1 MKRLLCLCLA
11 LALVC
16 TLFPAVGAEEGGFRF
31 TRENFPRLDGSTSL
45 VPLGQGI
52 ASVLLGESREDAADL
67 ISFNRTTQS
76 FRNLCNGE
84 CDLVIAAEPKDEV
97 FTEMAQA
104 AFPYSM
110 EQIATEALVFVVNE
124 NNPVSS
130 LTSEQVRGIYTGEIT
145 NWSQVGG
152 EDAPVAAFQ
161 RNATAGSQV
170 MMEKLVMEGTPMM
183 EAPSAMVPG
192 GMGELIES
200 VRSYDNSANAIGYT
214 VFYYASDMQMA
225 QGLKILQIDGIT
237 PCAETLRSEA
247 YPFLNGYYACICA
260 LASKDSPQR
269 RLYDWLVSE
278 AGQALLTLEGYV
290 PIHAP
295 GEAPDSGEAIFTDY
309 SRYAPNNGTPAKFT
323 RFDCPQD
330 HLEPRADYGLI
341 FPYEGVQLYSSWD
354 DGSTDYQSGSMK
366 GFFNHQ
372 GQLITDPIYTDIY
385 KFTLEDGDYLWVVC
399 SEDGRCGLA
408 AKDGSFATELCYD
421 SIYRLGER
429 IFASTD
435 YEARTFRLLDRE
447 LNTVATQEDF
457 TFDGKRFI
465 PYYFQSEL
473 TTCLYEDE
481 NWNTE
486 YILLDMDGNILLQTR
501 DTVFVDE
508 NGLIHVYDD
517 QWNGSLYAL
526 DMTPVELPEVG
537 ERRDIEKLGGRFYR
551 VRGDDGD
558 YIIDAGGS
566 LFEWDYGDAD
576 STADDCF
583 QVVRDGQTKLYD
595 AGGRLKYAG
604 LNPDWIYVGED
615 VFFETSDE
623 GLTLHK
629 LSGDKELF
637 VPNGSYAYAMG
648 ESYQVGISAD
658 NAWSTRVVDK
668 DFNLLPQTFG
678 ELYILDDSVS
688 NEQYLLAC
696 DSYGFAG
703 EQRLLT
709 LDAQTQLFRA
719 NGNLGLQDGYITVS
733 NDWAFTCFDADG
745 NVIFCYPYFG
755 MASGD

>member
-16 TLFPAVGAEEGGFRF
+16 TLLPAAGAEEPAFRF

-52 ASVLLGESREDAADL
+52 ASVLLGQSREDAADL

-76 FRNLCNGE
+76 FRNLCSGE

-124 NNPVSS
+124 NNPVDS
-130 LTSEQVRGIYTGEIT
+130 LTAEQVRSIYAGEIT

-152 EDAPVAAFQ
+152 EDAPIAAFQ

-170 MMEKLVMEGTPMM
+170 MMENLVMGGTPMM
-183 EAPSAMVPG
+183 EAPASMVPG
-192 GMGELIES
+192 EMGELIES
-200 VRSYDNSANAIGYT
+200 IRSYDNSANAIGYT

-225 QGLKILQIDGIT
+225 QGLKILKIDGVT
-237 PCAETLRSEA
+237 PCPETLRSED
-247 YPFLNGYYACICA
+247 YPFLGGYYACISA
-260 LASKDSPQR
+260 LAPKDSPQR
-269 RLYDWLVSE
+269 TLYDWLVSQ
-278 AGQALLTLEGYV
+278 AGQDLLALEGYV
-290 PIHAP
+290 PLYGA
-295 GEAPDSGEAIFTDY
+295 GEAPTAGGDVFTDY
-309 SRYAPNNGTPAKFT
+309 ASYVPNGGTSAKFT
-323 RFDCPQD
+323 PFDCPKD
-330 HLEPRADYGLI
+330 HLEPRGDYGNI
-341 FPYEGVQLYSSWD
+341 YPYVGPQLYYSLE
-354 DGSTDYQSGSMK
+354 DGSQDFQFGNLT
-366 GFFNHQ
+366 GFYNHQ
-372 GQLITDPIYTDIY
+372 GQLITDPVYTDIY
-385 KFTLEDGDYLWVVC
+385 YFDLDDGDYLWLV
-399 SEDGRCGLA
+399 SDGDNRCGLV
-408 AKDGSFATELCYD
+408 AKDGSSATELCYG
-421 SIYRLGER
+421 SIYRLGDR
-429 IFASTD
+429 IVAIIDF
-435 YEARTFRLLDRE
+435 EAGTFQLLDRE
-447 LNTVATQEDF
+447 LNPVATQEDY
-457 TFDGKRFI
+457 TFDGKRFF
-465 PYYFQSEL
+465 PYNFQSGL
-473 TTCLYEDE
+473 TTCLYQDED
-481 NWNTE
+481 WNTE
-486 YILLDMDGNILLQTR
+486 YILLDENNNILLQTR
-501 DTVFVDE
+501 DAVYVDE
-508 NGLIHVYDD
+508 NGLVHVYDD
-517 QWNGSLYAL
+517 QWNGSLYAS

-537 ERRDIEKLGGRFYR
+537 ERRDIGKLGGRFYR

-566 LFEWDYGDAD
+566 LFEWDYDGAD

-583 QVVRDGQTKLYD
+583 QVVRDGQAKLYD

-615 VFFETSDE
+615 VFFETNDA

-629 LSGDKELF
+629 LSGNKELF
-637 VPNGSYAYAMG
+637 FPQGTYAYATG

-678 ELYILDDSVS
+678 ELYILDDLVS

-703 EQRLLT
+703 EQQLLT
-709 LDAQTQLFRA
+709 LDGQTQLFRA

-733 NDWAFTCFDADG
+733 NDWAFTCYDMEG